1 MRHVAPFGSD
11 LRGLGED
18 EFHRVGEIH
27 PIVRAFDADAPQGA
41 LKRQQVPGVHV
52 SRGAVP
58 DDGIAEPGQQA
69 TDAPKQGREAAFCGA
84 RETRPGHPQR
94 SGGVNEAHG
103 NAETGI
109 DEADAAHRQAPAVD
123 AVHRKLLERES
134 RGGIPLLRR
143 EDESITQRSIAKP
156 STTQRS
162 IPQPNTV

>member
-1 MRHVAPFGSD
+1 MSAIPPRGHAGY
-11 LRGLGED
+11 GLGQA
-18 EFHRVGEIH
+18 EFHRVGQIH

-123 AVHRKLLERES
+123 AVHRKLLTHEKVTY
-134 RGGIPLLRR
+134 G
-143 EDESITQRSIAKP
+143 
-156 STTQRS
+156 
-162 IPQPNTV
+162 